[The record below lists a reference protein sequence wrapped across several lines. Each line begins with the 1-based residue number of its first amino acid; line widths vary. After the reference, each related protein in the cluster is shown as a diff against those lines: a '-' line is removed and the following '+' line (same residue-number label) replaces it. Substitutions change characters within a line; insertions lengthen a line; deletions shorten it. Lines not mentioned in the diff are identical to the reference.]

1 MRKNHRLVSWLWEL
15 GNKSGQREYDSPTTS
30 VSPGQKIG
38 FFNQQYAEQLRM
50 EETPTEY
57 LQQAFNLPYQDARK
71 CLGRFGLESHA
82 HTIQICKLSGTQRA
96 GEAVRSSVFI
106 SADRLQAGRK
116 GARAWGASC
125 ACAHSQGLPAEESGG
140 HRCDGP
146 PFPLPQVGRK
156 PELCL
161 QSWPVGSP
169 MSSSW

>member
-30 VSPGQKIG
+30 VSSGQKIG

-82 HTIQICKLSGTQRA
+82 HTIQICKLSGTLWA
-96 GEAVRSSVFI
+96 GEAVLLLSVLLC
-106 SADRLQAGRK
+106 RPPGGGK
-116 GARAWGASC
+116 EG
-125 ACAHSQGLPAEESGG
+125 SQGVGG
-140 HRCDGP
+140 LVRMRTQPGFACRDVRR
-146 PFPLPQVGRK
+146 PQV
-156 PELCL
+156 
-161 QSWPVGSP
+161 
-169 MSSSW
+169 